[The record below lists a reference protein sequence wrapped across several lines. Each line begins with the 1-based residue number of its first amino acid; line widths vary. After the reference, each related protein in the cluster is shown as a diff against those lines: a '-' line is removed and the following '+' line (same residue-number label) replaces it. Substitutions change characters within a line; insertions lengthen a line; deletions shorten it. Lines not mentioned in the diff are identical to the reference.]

1 MRGGLPA
8 ELGVGAI
15 GGMIGGLFGGGSG
28 VFYVPMLEALTRL
41 PRPSLHGTA
50 TAANTAVVGVGA
62 LTFALVGGS
71 LDWHAGLG
79 MLVGGTIG
87 GLFGARLLLEVS
99 HAVLRWMFVAVLLLS
114 VLKLVLGIAGIDP
127 LGGGAAFSASV
138 VGSWGYIAPVSLVC
152 GFLIGAWAAAVGLG
166 GGLVSVPVLMVLF
179 GCELHTAI
187 GTSLLMFF
195 PNSIVGW
202 IAHARQGTASPR
214 LSLTLNLGALPGAV
228 AGAILA
234 LVLNAT
240 VLSAVYA
247 AFCLFVA
254 VRELARMNRARGNGA
269 SGRVDLAERVLD
281 ADPVAGELEQVD
293 APVGPGHAVAFGDR
307 EGPLRDAP

>member
-1 MRGGLPA
+1 MKGGLPA
-8 ELGVGAI
+8 ELGVGAV

-28 VFYVPMLEALTRL
+28 VFYVPALESLTGL
-41 PRPSLHGTA
+41 PRPTLHGTA

-62 LTFALVGGS
+62 LTFALVGGH

-79 MLVGGTIG
+79 VLVGGTIG
-87 GLFGARLLLEVS
+87 GLFGAALLLKVPP
-99 HAVLRWMFVAVLLLS
+99 AVLRRLFVAVLLAS
-114 VLKLVLGIAGIDP
+114 VVKLVLDIAGTDP
-127 LGGGAAFSASV
+127 LEGGAAFPAGV
-138 VGSWGYIAPVSLVC
+138 VSDWAYIVPVSLVC
-152 GFLIGAWAAAVGLG
+152 GSLIGAWAAAVGLG
-166 GGLVSVPVLMVLF
+166 GGLLAVPVLMVLF

-202 IAHARQGTASPR
+202 IMHARQRTASPR

-228 AGAILA
+228 LGAVLA

-240 VLSAVYA
+240 ALSVVYA

-254 VRELARMNRARGNGA
+254 VRELVRMGRARVREV
-269 SGRVDLAERVLD
+269 SGSSGPPEIAAGSAAE
-281 ADPVAGELEQVD
+281 
-293 APVGPGHAVAFGDR
+293 
-307 EGPLRDAP
+307 

>member
-1 MRGGLPA
+1 MTTAPTTRSETSPLRGGLPA
-8 ELGVGAI
+8 ELGVGAV

-28 VFYVPMLEALTRL
+28 VFYVPTLEAMTRL
-41 PRPSLHGTA
+41 PRATLHGTA

-62 LTFALVGGS
+62 LTFALVGGH
-71 LDWHAGLG
+71 LDWNAGLG

-87 GLFGARLLLEVS
+87 GLFGAALLLRVS
-99 HAVLRWMFVAVLLLS
+99 AAVLRRLFVAVLLAS
-114 VLKLVLGIAGIDP
+114 VLKLVLDIAGADP
-127 LGGGAAFSASV
+127 LDGGAVFSPAV
-138 VGSWGYIAPVSLVC
+138 VSSWLYLAPVSLAC

-166 GGLVSVPVLMVLF
+166 GGLVAVPVLMVLF

-202 IAHARQGTASPR
+202 IMHARQGTASPR
-214 LSLTLNLGALPGAV
+214 LSLTLNLGALPGAI

-234 LVLNAT
+234 LVLNAD
-240 VLSAVYA
+240 VLSAIYA

-254 VRELARMNRARGNGA
+254 VRELVRMSRARN
-269 SGRVDLAERVLD
+269 
-281 ADPVAGELEQVD
+281 
-293 APVGPGHAVAFGDR
+293 
-307 EGPLRDAP
+307 PLRRGAEILGDTPR

>member
-1 MRGGLPA
+1 MPAVRTSSPHPGPMKGGLPA

-28 VFYVPMLEALTRL
+28 VFYVPALESLTGL
-41 PRPSLHGTA
+41 PRPTLHGTA

-62 LTFALVGGS
+62 LTFALVGGH

-79 MLVGGTIG
+79 VLIGGTIG
-87 GLFGARLLLEVS
+87 GLFGAALLLKVS
-99 HAVLRWMFVAVLLLS
+99 PAVLRRLFVAVLLAS
-114 VLKLVLGIAGIDP
+114 VVKLVLDIAGTDP
-127 LGGGAAFSASV
+127 LEGGAVFPAGV
-138 VGSWGYIAPVSLVC
+138 VSSWAYIAPVSLVC
-152 GFLIGAWAAAVGLG
+152 GSLIGAWAAAVGLG
-166 GGLVSVPVLMVLF
+166 GGLLAVPVLMVLF

-202 IAHARQGTASPR
+202 IMHARQRTASPR

-228 AGAILA
+228 LGAVLA

-240 VLSAVYA
+240 ALSVVYA

-254 VRELARMNRARGNGA
+254 VRELVRMGRARVRDVSGSAGPVEIPAGGA
-269 SGRVDLAERVLD
+269 AE
-281 ADPVAGELEQVD
+281 
-293 APVGPGHAVAFGDR
+293 
-307 EGPLRDAP
+307 